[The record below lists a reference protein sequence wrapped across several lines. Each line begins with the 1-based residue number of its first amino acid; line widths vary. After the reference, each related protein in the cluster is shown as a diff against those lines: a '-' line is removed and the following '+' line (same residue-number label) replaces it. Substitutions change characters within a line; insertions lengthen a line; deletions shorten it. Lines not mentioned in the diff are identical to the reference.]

1 MVDRERSRRRFLR
14 TSAGLL
20 VVGAAGCLSRGSEA
34 APTPTPGDATPTEV
48 ADSDTPS
55 PAPTSASNDA
65 PDWPHR
71 RRDLANTARAPAEAA
86 PEPTDL
92 SREWRYA
99 TRNNRM
105 NIPLLSG
112 DLLVASA
119 RSPNADV
126 FGLDADTGDERWVS
140 RSQGLLR
147 YEPALV
153 SGSVFAARTFASN
166 DSIRRVHGALPTP
179 SIGVASI
186 AVLRSYGET
195 LLLGGKRSGT
205 YEVLGIAPGATDPD
219 WRFQCS
225 FDWGDINDLALRD
238 GVLYVV
244 TVGYEGDTASGPNSI
259 RAFDVESGEE
269 VWNHREEGL
278 VGSIAV
284 GTDAVYAF
292 SRMVHGSVALDRED
306 GEVLWRADTNAP
318 GGGFSYP
325 AVGPDLVYMGR
336 GTSLAAFDRS
346 SGEREWETDLGATTV
361 SPSIGGDVVY
371 ATASNLTD
379 RPATFA
385 AINAGTGEKL
395 FETELGDVS
404 LTAPVIANG
413 AAYFGAS
420 DGSVHRYA

>member
-1 MVDRERSRRRFLR
+1 MTDRERSRRRVLR
-14 TSAGLL
+14 SGAGLL
-20 VVGAAGCLSRGSEA
+20 TVGVAGCLSRGSEA
-34 APTPTPGDATPTEV
+34 DPTPTPGDATPTEA

-86 PEPTDL
+86 PDPTGL

-99 TRNNRM
+99 TRNSRM
-105 NIPLLSG
+105 NIPLLRG

-126 FGLDADTGDERWVS
+126 FGLDPDTGDELWAS
-140 RSQGLLR
+140 RSDGLLR

-153 SGSVFAARTFASN
+153 SGSVFVARTFAAN
-166 DSIRRVHGALPTP
+166 DSIRKMHGELSRP
-179 SIGVASI
+179 SIGVTSI
-186 AVLRSYGET
+186 AVLRSFGET
-195 LLLGGKRSGT
+195 LVLGGKRSGS

-219 WRFQCS
+219 WRFQFS

-244 TVGYEGDTASGPNSI
+244 TVGYVGDTTSGPNSI
-259 RAFDVESGEE
+259 RAFDIESGEE

-278 VGSIAV
+278 VGGIAV

-336 GTSLAAFDRS
+336 GTSLAAFDQA
-346 SGEREWETDLGATTV
+346 SGEREWETDLDATAV
-361 SPSIGGDVVY
+361 RPSIGGDTVY
-371 ATASNLTD
+371 AVANSLTD

-385 AINAGTGEKL
+385 ALNAETGEKL

-404 LTAPVIANG
+404 LTAPAIADG
-413 AAYFGAS
+413 AVYLGVD